1 MLLNQ
6 EKYKEEQSWIQT
18 AVKLNMKDGD
28 DYSLTANYTN
38 LGTIA
43 YKLRDFSKA
52 DMLMDSAFKYVKRSQ
67 STEKMRD
74 YLEE

>member
-1 MLLNQ
+1 
-6 EKYKEEQSWIQT
+6 
-18 AVKLNMKDGD
+18 MKDGD

-38 LGTIA
+38 LEAIA

-52 DMLMDSAFKYVKRSQ
+52 NMLMDSAFKYVERSQ

-74 YLEE
+74 YLEEEQ